1 MRKKANDRKGRG
13 KSAPVRLLLLFG
25 VLLIFSLA
33 LVAATVGG
41 KFGPLHQLT
50 MEMVGPVQS
59 VFSRIGFSGRQL
71 TDNYISLWD
80 VHKEN
85 RQLKLMLDKYREQ
98 VDEYREAYSTY
109 LHLQD
114 QLEFKK
120 QQNFPSLTARVVG
133 KDPGYWF
140 KTIIVDRGENDG
152 VVVGMVARTDRGVVG
167 QVIQVSANYS
177 KILLANAPSS
187 AIDAMVQKNRIRGIL
202 KGAGEN
208 GFILQYVLKNVDVEV
223 GDTIVTAGIGG
234 LFQTGIPLGTVSAVN
249 KEQRGMFLEI
259 EVKPE
264 VDFQMLE
271 VVFILL
277 SEKQKV
283 EKEMGLPGDR

>member
-25 VLLIFSLA
+25 VLLIFSLV

-133 KDPGYWF
+133 KDHGYWF